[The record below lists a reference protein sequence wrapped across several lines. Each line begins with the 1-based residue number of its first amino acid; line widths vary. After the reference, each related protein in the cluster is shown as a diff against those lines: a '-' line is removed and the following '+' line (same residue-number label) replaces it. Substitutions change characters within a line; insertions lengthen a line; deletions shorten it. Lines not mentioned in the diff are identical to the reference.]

1 MHSIT
6 EINQFILSKLPYTA
20 PFLFVDEISEV
31 SENHIVG
38 HYTFK
43 KEEYFYKGHF
53 INNPVTPGVI
63 LVETMGQIG
72 VVAFGIFL
80 LYAQQKSDFKYQVLL
95 TSLDKVDFF
104 KQVLPN
110 SKVIVESQKIYY
122 RKNLLNTNIKMFDE
136 HKNLTA
142 SLTAS
147 CIINLL

>member
-1 MHSIT
+1 MPSIT
-6 EINQFILSKLPYTA
+6 ETNQFILSKLPYTA

-63 LVETMGQIG
+63 LLETMGQIG
-72 VVAFGIFL
+72 LVCFGIFL
-80 LYAQQKSDFKYQVLL
+80 LYNQENKDFKYQTFL
-95 TSLDKVDFF
+95 TSLDKTDFF

-110 SKVIVESQKIYY
+110 TKVIVKSEKIYY

-136 HKNLTA
+136 QKNLVANTN
-142 SLTAS
+142 AS